1 VELLDEEFD
10 GEVLAIPVTSTTSG
24 WEYPLGEDTGP
35 QEVRT

>member
-24 WEYPLGEDTGP
+24 WGILKGEKTL
-35 QEVRT
+35 EFRV